1 MTKKELEEL
10 IADMPDDA
18 VVMLSPIY
26 NADTNAQDAIY
37 DMEKNRIRI
46 TDY

>member
-1 MTKKELEEL
+1 MTKKELIEAM
-10 IADMPDDA
+10 ADMPDDA
-18 VVMLSPIY
+18 EVMLSPIY

-37 DMEKNRIRI
+37 DMEKNRILI